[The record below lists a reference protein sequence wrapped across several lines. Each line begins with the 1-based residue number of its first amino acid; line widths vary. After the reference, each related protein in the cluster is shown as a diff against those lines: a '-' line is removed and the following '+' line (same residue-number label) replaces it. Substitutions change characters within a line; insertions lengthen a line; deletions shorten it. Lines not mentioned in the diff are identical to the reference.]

1 MYCLYVTG
9 FVGDECIVCVL
20 QGLVVSADLEE
31 VVMSVLFVCCRVWW

>member
-9 FVGDECIVCVL
+9 FVGDECM
-20 QGLVVSADLEE
+20 QGLVAMSADLEE